1 MDFTPRGT
9 RCKFKFCIKMFGV
22 MDIREK
28 ITGLESMFLAIHNIN
43 LIFILQKKRMYAKT
57 KV

>member
-1 MDFTPRGT
+1 
-9 RCKFKFCIKMFGV
+9 MFSV
-22 MDIREK
+22 TDIREK
-28 ITGLESMFLAIHNIN
+28 ITGLESMFLTIHNIN